1 MNYFLKQ
8 IYVGVLL
15 SAISHD
21 AVSQVQSSPRS
32 PECNAIPVTADNFN
46 RAESDM
52 YWGTIVKD
60 GGFGKFV
67 HHRELYPI
75 DGPIVRPNRDT
86 LYSMSVFDF
95 DAGPVTITLPD
106 AGKRFMSLQVL
117 DGDQYTHQVIYGA
130 GAYTF
135 TRERMGTRYG
145 SLGVRIL
152 VDPNDPK
159 DVEEVHKLQDA
170 IKVEQPDGPGKFE
183 PPNWDPVSQK
193 KVRDALLVLGSS
205 LPDTKRM
212 FGLPS
217 EVDPVRHLIGTAMAF
232 GGNPEKDA
240 LYLNITPHRN
250 NGGTIYKL
258 SVKNVPVDGFWSIIV
273 YNAKGYLQR
282 NRYDAYSL
290 NSITAQKSADG
301 SVAIQFGGC
310 DGKIPNCLPT
320 MQGWNYMVRLYRPH
334 DEILSGK
341 WKFPEAQPV
350 N

>member
-21 AVSQVQSSPRS
+21 AVSQVQSAPRS
-32 PECNAIPVTADNFN
+32 PEGSAIPVTADNFN
-46 RAESDM
+46 CAESDM
-52 YWGTIVKD
+52 YWGTVVGTVVKD

-117 DGDQYTHQVIYGA
+117 DGDQYTHEVIYGA

-135 TRERMGTRYG
+135 TREQMGTRYG

-159 DVEEVHKLQDA
+159 DVEEVHKLQNA
-170 IKVEQPDGPGKFE
+170 IKVEQPDGTGKFE

-217 EVDPVRHLIGTAMAF
+217 EVDPGPAPDWNRHGIRRQSRERRPLSQHHAAPKQRRHDRQIERQRRAGRWLLVRH
-232 GGNPEKDA
+232 
-240 LYLNITPHRN
+240 R
-250 NGGTIYKL
+250 
-258 SVKNVPVDGFWSIIV
+258 
-273 YNAKGYLQR
+273 LQR
-282 NRYDAYSL
+282 QGLPAEEPIRCVF
-290 NSITAQKSADG
+290 AQ
-301 SVAIQFGGC
+301 
-310 DGKIPNCLPT
+310 
-320 MQGWNYMVRLYRPH
+320 
-334 DEILSGK
+334 
-341 WKFPEAQPV
+341 
-350 N
+350 